1 MNPSSLVLKP
11 MLLTF
16 YSTSNNVPPGE
27 SFLTD
32 SDGAPAYTGLDAKH
46 TAVDKQGL
54 ALAVKVGARRIIG

>member
-1 MNPSSLVLKP
+1 

-27 SFLTD
+27 SFLTN
-32 SDGAPAYTGLDAKH
+32 SDGAPAYTVLDAKH

-54 ALAVKVGARRIIG
+54 ALAVKVGSRRIIG